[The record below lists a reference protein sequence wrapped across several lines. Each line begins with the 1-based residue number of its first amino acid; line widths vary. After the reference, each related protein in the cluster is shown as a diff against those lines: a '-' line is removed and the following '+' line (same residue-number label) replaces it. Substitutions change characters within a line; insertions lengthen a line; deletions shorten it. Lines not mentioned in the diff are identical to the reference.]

1 MTTKKSRASRPVDG
15 LVGPS
20 DEDIKDRMEDSGWI
34 CNRRGWW
41 HPPSCLAAWPF
52 DEAKAMF
59 LRRHN
64 DTALLRQ
71 ADKGDKPCG

>member
-1 MTTKKSRASRPVDG
+1 MNTKQKHK
-15 LVGPS
+15 L
-20 DEDIKDRMEDSGWI
+20 DEDIKDQMEDAGWI

-59 LRRHN
+59 LRRHT
-64 DTALLRQ
+64 TAHQRREAAYGD
-71 ADKGDKPCG
+71 ADGSTIGGKP

>member
-1 MTTKKSRASRPVDG
+1 MTTKKARVSRPVDG
-15 LVGPS
+15 LVVPS
-20 DEDIKDRMEDSGWI
+20 DEDIKDQMEDAGWI

-59 LRRHN
+59 LKRHN
-64 DTALLRQ
+64 EKLTGGNDRQ
-71 ADKGDKPCG
+71 KETHE